1 MSTAI
6 SPNALVIIRKQFV
19 VGRNGNFYPEDRK
32 TTRIASSIPV
42 DYRTEEYLAIV
53 GSSQPEAESQ
63 KHITQIE
70 TEVEFDPPQTIEPKV
85 VEAMININTAD
96 VASLVALKHVGEA
109 MASQII
115 AQRSEKPFE
124 SIADL
129 NTRVP
134 MRGSY
139 DWTTHATRLNF
150 GV

>member
-1 MSTAI
+1 MSSI
-6 SPNALVIIRKQFV
+6 NPNALVIIRKQFV

-32 TTRIASSIPV
+32 TTRIASSIPPE
-42 DYRTEEYLAIV
+42 YRTEEYLAIV
-53 GSSQPEAESQ
+53 GSPESETGSM

-85 VEAMININTAD
+85 VESMININTAD

-115 AQRSEKPFE
+115 AQRNEKPFD